1 MQKYELSFLP
11 VKVISNFVCS
21 GLLIYLFIDFN
32 KVRPLPPDMVT
43 LNAEFHHYYLN
54 RFDLLMEPF

>member
-32 KVRPLPPDMVT
+32 KVPDMVT